1 MQKRVKKKMN
11 RSDVYCVDLSP
22 FFGSEQGECRPC
34 VILQNDIGNRY
45 SGTTII
51 APMTTKLKHRLPTHV
66 QISTADKGLNLNS
79 VIMTEQI
86 RVVDKQRFGNFVC
99 RLSKETMERVDK
111 AIEISLALHLNKEER
126 GEEEVNE
133 IIVINNHELKTKEYN
148 GQRVVTFKD
157 IDMVHERPDGTAK
170 RNFSTNKKHFVEG
183 EDFHTI
189 SKKEVGTDFVQT
201 YGFSENAPFGMIIT
215 ESGYLMLVKS
225 FTDDLAWEVQR
236 KLVKS
241 YFNKKKQLTVQE
253 MMREQLGM
261 IDGHE
266 ERIKALEDTMTI
278 DHGQQRVLE
287 RTVNKTVID
296 LLGGNQSN
304 AYHEISRKV
313 FAECNR
319 DLKNHFNVNSRD
331 DVPRK
336 DYEQAIEYA
345 KSWRP
350 CTNTMLMIRDCN
362 AQMNI

>member
-1 MQKRVKKKMN
+1 MIRGE
-11 RSDVYCVDLSP
+11 VYYINLSSN
-22 FFGSEQGECRPC
+22 FGSEQGGNRPC
-34 VILQNDIGNRY
+34 VIIQNDFGNTY
-45 SGTTII
+45 SGTVIV
-51 APMTTKLKHRLPTHV
+51 APMTTQTKKQLPTHV
-66 QISTADKGLNLNS
+66 PISPNDSTLRSRTIILL
-79 VIMTEQI
+79 EQI

-99 RLSKETMERVDK
+99 RLSDETMEKVDK
-111 AIEISLALHLNKEER
+111 AIGISLAINREE
-126 GEEEVNE
+126 GSKKPMNE
-133 IIVINNHELKTKEYN
+133 IIVINNHELKAKEFN

-157 IDMVHERPDGTAK
+157 IDTVHERPDGTARVTFNSHK
-170 RNFSTNKKHFVEG
+170 GKFLENEDYFVC
-183 EDFHTI
+183 
-189 SKKEVGTDFVQT
+189 
-201 YGFSENAPFGMIIT
+201 NAYEARELFGITAPNGITLIT
-215 ESGYLMLVKS
+215 EQGYLMLVKP
-225 FTDDLAWEVQR
+225 FGDDLAWEVQR

-241 YFNKKKQLTVQE
+241 YFNRKRQLTVQE

-296 LLGGNQSN
+296 VLDGKQSN
-304 AYHEISRKV
+304 AYKEISKKV

-319 DLKNHFNVNSRD
+319 DLKNRFNVNSRD

-345 KSWRP
+345 KSWKP

-362 AQMNI
+362 AQMTI